1 MKCTLLAAATVL
13 VAYGLGNASAADLG
27 TRAAPVYK
35 APPPVAAPYSWTGF
49 YVGANV
55 GGGWSSGWSSTADP
69 LPDATFMAINGL
81 TFPSNNA
88 SGVIGGGQIGYNWQL
103 NSNWLLGLE
112 TDFQGASLRGRQ
124 TITPLLR
131 PNGAPLEPPFGPGS
145 AFMNRE
151 LDWFG
156 TVRARLGL
164 TFDRWLVYGTGGFA
178 YGEVKDTA
186 DINFNAAPVLAIFP
200 ASFPASIS
208 NTKTGWTAG
217 AGVEYALPWNNWGNW
232 TIRAEYL
239 FVRLTGGETAVG
251 STPLI
256 PPPTAWQYA
265 WNRTD
270 FHIARFG
277 LNYRF

>member
-1 MKCTLLAAATVL
+1 MKCTLLAAVTVL

-27 TRAAPVYK
+27 TRAAAVYK
-35 APPPVAAPYSWTGF
+35 SPPPVAAPYSWTGF

-55 GGGWSSGWSSTADP
+55 GGGWGSGWSSTADP
-69 LPDATFMAINGL
+69 LPDATFMALNGL
-81 TFPSNNA
+81 TFPSNNV
-88 SGVIGGGQIGYNWQL
+88 SGVIGGGQIGYNWQV

-145 AFMNRE
+145 AFTNRE

-217 AGVEYALPWNNWGNW
+217 GGVEYALPWTNWGNW

-239 FVRLTGGETAVG
+239 FVRFTGSETAVG

-265 WNRTD
+265 WNRTE
-270 FHIARFG
+270 FHVARFAA
-277 LNYRF
+277 NYKF